1 MQPLRSLRAPRITAR
16 RRALCVTLCTTL
28 CTPLF
33 ATLGALLGA
42 ATMPAWAAG
51 AVEVRFVDP
60 QRYADIGWRVLDR
73 ERNLERLRTHF
84 QGLAARLPDG
94 QRLAIE
100 VLEVDLAGEEVP
112 GDRLDPVRVLR
123 GRADW
128 PRMRLR
134 WQLSGPGT
142 AARSADEWLAD
153 LTYLDRLAPAG
164 SASEALP
171 YDLRMVDDWFQARIV
186 LGQPPR

>member
-1 MQPLRSLRAPRITAR
+1 MQPLRSWQAARFTAR
-16 RRALCVTLCTTL
+16 RSALWLALCACLV
-28 CTPLF
+28 
-33 ATLGALLGA
+33 ALLGA
-42 ATMPAWAAG
+42 ATLPARAAG
-51 AVEVRFVDP
+51 AVEVRFVDL
-60 QRYADIGWRVLDR
+60 QRYADIGWRTLDR
-73 ERNLERLRTHF
+73 ERNLELLRAHF

-100 VLEVDLAGEEVP
+100 VLDVDLAGEEVP

-134 WQLSGPGT
+134 WQLSGPG
-142 AARSADEWLAD
+142 AAVRSGDEWLAD